1 MKEDIELYREADPA
15 EAIKVIELFIMTW
28 PKDDSAKDYKASLP
42 ELKKA
47 AAKAK
52 AEKGKAK

>member
-1 MKEDIELYREADPA
+1 MLKYIF
-15 EAIKVIELFIMTW
+15 IKTW

-47 AAKAK
+47 AAEKAK
-52 AEKGKAK
+52 AEKGNGKPS